1 MAAEAA
7 GRRRFEGRGRFIVP
21 LILLLCVV
29 ALLEK
34 RLEYL
39 STSYAF
45 YGWLDARITETDL
58 FISLPGAEEE
68 EDTEEDVF
76 FQNLRTHLDEQ
87 LAASYATTV
96 SELEPA
102 HLWKIVLAE
111 MKSPTRWEFE
121 SLARQ
126 GKLDLPYGAIEWSE
140 ETVGAHLGSLIL
152 GFRSAV
158 ADLLWLKVDDYWHQ
172 GRMEMMLPMM
182 YTVVRLDPHFIDAW
196 AVGAWHLAYNAG
208 VTVDTLEEKKEFVY
222 KAIDFLQDGIKRNPR
237 HYQLYYELGFPMYFV
252 KLEDYKNAAHY
263 LEQSRRYRPPANKW
277 IDRMLLH
284 AYERGG
290 ELEKAFEGWKA
301 YLEKVDPDSDVARR
315 FILQLRAEI
324 AQRDGRED
332 DARGLWRQIIE
343 KFPGVAEKAE
353 VEIIKIDAKRAESA
367 GDYDKALA
375 LWQSLANRVYPGV
388 YDEALANI
396 ARLNLL
402 RSADNAPTSS
412 D

>member
-1 MAAEAA
+1 MAGEAVE
-7 GRRRFEGRGRFIVP
+7 RKRFEGVRRFVIP

-29 ALLEK
+29 ALLSK

-45 YGWLDARITETDL
+45 YGWLLARITEADVIALPTTEPQEKSEEDL
-58 FISLPGAEEE
+58 FFEKVRG
-68 EDTEEDVF
+68 D
-76 FQNLRTHLDEQ
+76 LDERVGE
-87 LAASYATTV
+87 AFSMKV
-96 SELEPA
+96 SELEPP
-102 HLWKIVLAE
+102 HLWKLVLAE
-111 MKSPTRWEFE
+111 MKRPTRLEFE

-140 ETVGAHLGSLIL
+140 ETVGAHLGSLIF

-208 VTVDTLEEKKEFVY
+208 VTVDTLEEKREFVN
-222 KAIDFLQDGIKRNPR
+222 KGIAFLQDGIKRNPH

-252 KLEDYKNAAHY
+252 KLEDYQNAAHY
-263 LEQSRRYRPPANKW
+263 LEQSRRYRPPANRW

-290 ELEKAFEGWKA
+290 ELEKALEGWKV
-301 YLEKVDPDSDVARR
+301 YLKKIDAESDVARR
-315 FILQLRAEI
+315 FILRIQAEI
-324 AQRDGRED
+324 AQRDGRDD
-332 DARGLWRQIIE
+332 DALELWQEMRN
-343 KFPGVAEKAE
+343 KFPGVSEKAE
-353 VEIIKIDAKRAESA
+353 VEIIKIHARKAEAA
-367 GDYDKALA
+367 GDHDKALQ
-375 LWQSLANRVYPGV
+375 LWQSLADRILPGV
-388 YDEALANI
+388 HDEALANV

-402 RSADNAPTSS
+402 RSTGKAVTSS

>member
-1 MAAEAA
+1 MPARGE
-7 GRRRFEGRGRFIVP
+7 GRNRFEGLGRFLVP
-21 LILLLCVV
+21 LILLLSLV
-29 ALLEK
+29 ALLAK
-34 RLEYL
+34 RLDYL
-39 STSYAF
+39 STAYTF
-45 YGWLDARITETDL
+45 YGWLDARITEADV
-58 FISLPGAEEE
+58 IALPTTEEE
-68 EDTEEDVF
+68 EETEEDLF
-76 FQNLRTHLDEQ
+76 FKKVRGGMDERLRE
-87 LAASYATTV
+87 AFSMTV
-96 SELEPA
+96 SDLEPA
-102 HLWKIVLAE
+102 HLWKLVLAE

-121 SLARQ
+121 TLARN

-208 VTVDTLEEKKEFVY
+208 VTVDTLEEKRAFVD
-222 KAIDFLQDGIKRNPR
+222 KAIEFLQDGIKRNTR
-237 HYQLYYELGFPMYFV
+237 HFQLYFELGYTMYFV

-263 LEQSRRYRPPANKW
+263 LEYSRRYRPPANKW

-290 ELEKAFEGWKA
+290 ELDKALEGWKA

-315 FILQLRAEI
+315 FILQLQAEI

-332 DARGLWRQIIE
+332 DALERWQEILK
-343 KFPGVAEKAE
+343 KFPHVSEKAD
-353 VEIIKIDAKRAESA
+353 VEIIKINAKRAESA
-367 GDYDKALA
+367 GDYEKALA
-375 LWQSLANRVYPGV
+375 LWQSLANRVYPEV

-402 RSADNAPTSS
+402 MSKGKAATSS